1 MMRRREFITLLG
13 AAATAWPL
21 AARAQQS
28 SMPVVGW
35 LNSETPDGGYGLMAA
50 AVRQG
55 LSEMGFVEGHNVAI
69 EYRWAQGHSD
79 RLPMLAGELVRAGAA
94 VIAAAGTASTLA
106 AKAATTS
113 TPIVFSVATD
123 PVAMGL
129 VASLNRPGGNLTG
142 VANFG
147 RGAGPEAAS
156 AIARIGSRRHDYGSA
171 REPGL
176 PSGREPSTRTSRGGA

>member
-142 VANFG
+142 VANLG
-147 RGAGPEAAS
+147 VELGPKQLQLLHELVPAA
-156 AIARIGSRRHDYGSA
+156 
-171 REPGL
+171 
-176 PSGREPSTRTSRGGA
+176 TSRGGA